1 MDFSYR
7 LSIKGMNMNQ
17 ALSSSDFTGNINYYF
32 EKSHSHFGISYQR
45 VVKYNGCI
53 LKLRLNFKKIITTYL
68 FI

>member
-17 ALSSSDFTGNINYYF
+17 DLSSSDFTGNINYYF
-32 EKSHSHFGISYQR
+32 EKTHSLFKISYQR

-53 LKLRLNFKKIITTYL
+53 LILKLKKKYYI
-68 FI
+68 FAHMKR